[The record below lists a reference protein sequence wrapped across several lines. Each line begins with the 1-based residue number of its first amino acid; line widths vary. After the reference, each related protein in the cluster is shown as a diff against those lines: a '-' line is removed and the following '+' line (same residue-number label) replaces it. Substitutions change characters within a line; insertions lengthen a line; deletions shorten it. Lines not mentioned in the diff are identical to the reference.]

1 MKQYIWIFTLLLCTL
16 SAMSQVEENS
26 YMVQNVGTG
35 KVMRIKDTN
44 SKNGTPIV
52 AYSPVEWKCV
62 TWDFRKLANGNY
74 HLVNLFSGKTMQPAT
89 DGKAMEEQPL
99 DKNSETQQFQVVKT
113 SRNQY
118 EIKLKGSDLYLTAP
132 DENTGFDQITLA
144 PRNGTDLQRWTFKE
158 QHPKL

>member
-1 MKQYIWIFTLLLCTL
+1 
-16 SAMSQVEENS
+16 MSQVEENS

-35 KVMRIKDTN
+35 KVMRIKDAN

-118 EIKLKGSDLYLTAP
+118 EIKLKEAICTLLPPTKIPALT
-132 DENTGFDQITLA
+132 
-144 PRNGTDLQRWTFKE
+144 RSRWRLVMEPIFSAGPLKSSI
-158 QHPKL
+158 PNYNC